1 MKTHDELI
9 TQVMNGLASLTNL
22 SMAALEKESADI
34 GAKAI
39 QLLAEGGSVV
49 AKIRVFPD
57 PSVGLYVE
65 QANGEELLISMFG
78 AKQEVITAH

>member
-1 MKTHDELI
+1 
-9 TQVMNGLASLTNL
+9 
-22 SMAALEKESADI
+22 LEKESADI

-57 PSVGLYVE
+57 PSVELYVE
-65 QANGEELLISMFG
+65 QANGEEFLISIFG
-78 AKQEVITAH
+78 ARQEVVDLH